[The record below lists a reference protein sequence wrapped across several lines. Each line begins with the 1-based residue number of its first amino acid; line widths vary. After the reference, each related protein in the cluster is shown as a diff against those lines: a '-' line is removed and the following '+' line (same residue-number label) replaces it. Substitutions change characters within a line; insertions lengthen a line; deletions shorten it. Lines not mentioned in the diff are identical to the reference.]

1 MSGPVLEVEG
11 LRAGYGRKEVLHG
24 IHLHLAPGEIVAL
37 LGHNGAGKSTA
48 LRAIFGLIPHTDG
61 VIRLNGQPV
70 HSLPPAD
77 RVRAGLSLT
86 PQGRG
91 VFPRLTVEEN
101 LELAAYTVPRG
112 ERPERLRQ
120 VLETFP
126 ILGER
131 MKQRVG
137 TMSGGQQQMVALA
150 IALMQGPRVLMLDE
164 PSTGLSPVMV
174 EQVLKSILEIS
185 RRVGTAV
192 LLVEQNVPAA
202 LSVAQRV
209 LVMKAGRIVMEAQPE
224 DLSSSSLWDLF

>member
-1 MSGPVLEVEG
+1 MSRAVLEVDG
-11 LRAGYGRKEVLHG
+11 LRAAYGNKEVLHG

-37 LGHNGAGKSTA
+37 LGHNGAGKSTT
-48 LRAIFGLIPHTDG
+48 LRAIFGLVPPTDG
-61 VIRLNGQPV
+61 VVRLDGRPV
-70 HSLPPAD
+70 HRLPPAD
-77 RVRAGLSLT
+77 RVRAGLSMT

-91 VFPRLTVEEN
+91 VFPRLTVQEN
-101 LELAAYTVPRG
+101 LDLAAYTVPRG

-131 MKQRVG
+131 LRQRVG

-164 PSTGLSPVMV
+164 PSVGLSPVMV
-174 EQVLKSILEIS
+174 EQVLKSILEIN
-185 RRVGTAV
+185 RRLGTAV

-202 LSVAQRV
+202 LSVAKRV
-209 LVMKAGRIVMEAQPE
+209 LVMKTGRIVAEARPE
-224 DLSSSSLWDLF
+224 DLSGNALWDLF